1 MRQQSVQRRGKEGGK
16 RGKKQDAGEKQKRRE
31 MRVETNVEKD
41 GEEKKAWE
49 SKEKETGAEE
59 KSVQRVRP
67 WETGWSARS
76 PGRGDHT
83 HTDTH
88 TCVQLPVHVDG
99 HTRIYS
105 THNSALH
112 QAVYLLMRLF
122 KNAVGGRALNHP
134 SASLKENCGV
144 RCMEGKEG
152 GRESLSVKQC

>member
-1 MRQQSVQRRGKEGGK
+1 MRQQSVQRRGREGGRKEGRK
-16 RGKKQDAGEKQKRRE
+16 KKQDAGEKQKRRE
-31 MRVETNVEKD
+31 MRVETNVERWR
-41 GEEKKAWE
+41 KKKRGAKRKKRE
-49 SKEKETGAEE
+49 QERKAFKEF
-59 KSVQRVRP
+59 RP

-83 HTDTH
+83 HTS
-88 TCVQLPVHVDG
+88 CVHVDG

-144 RCMEGKEG
+144 RRTE
-152 GRESLSVKQC
+152 GREGVRKSLSVKQC